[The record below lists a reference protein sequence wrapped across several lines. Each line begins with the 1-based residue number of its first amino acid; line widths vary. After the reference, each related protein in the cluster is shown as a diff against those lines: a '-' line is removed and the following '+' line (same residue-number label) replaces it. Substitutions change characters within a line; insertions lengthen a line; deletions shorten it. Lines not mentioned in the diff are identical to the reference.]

1 MSDAN
6 DTLAALKLAM
16 QSFVDERQWRPFH
29 DPKNLSMAIATE
41 AAELMEHF
49 RWLTNEQSRAIANS
63 PADMQ
68 YVRDELADIMCF
80 VLSFANSLD
89 IDISSAI
96 RSKLVKNAEKYP
108 ADKFQGRF
116 KA

>member
-1 MSDAN
+1 MSDAT
-6 DTLAALKLAM
+6 DSLASLKQAM
-16 QSFVDERQWRPFH
+16 QAFVDERQWRPFH

-49 RWLTNEQSRAIANS
+49 RWLTNAESRAIAGS
-63 PADMQ
+63 EPDMQ
-68 YVRDELADIMCF
+68 AVRDELADIMCF
-80 VLSFANSLD
+80 VLSFANSLN

-108 ADKFQGRF
+108 ADKFQSRF
-116 KA
+116 R

>member
-6 DTLAALKLAM
+6 DSLADLKQAM
-16 QSFVDERQWRPFH
+16 QTFVDERRWRPFH

-49 RWLTNEQSRAIANS
+49 RWLSNEESRAIARS
-63 PADMQ
+63 ESDMQ
-68 YVRDELADIMCF
+68 AVRDELADIMCF
-80 VLSFANSLD
+80 VLSFANSLN
-89 IDISSAI
+89 IDIASAI

-108 ADKFQGRF
+108 VEKFQGRF
-116 KA
+116 R

>member
-6 DTLAALKLAM
+6 DSLAALKQTM
-16 QSFVDERQWRPFH
+16 QAFVDERQWRPFH

-49 RWLTNEQSRAIANS
+49 RWLSNEESRAIARS
-63 PADMQ
+63 EADMQ
-68 YVRDELADIMCF
+68 AVRDELADIMCF
-80 VLSFANSLD
+80 VLSFANSLN
-89 IDISSAI
+89 IDIASAI

-108 ADKFQGRF
+108 VEKFKGRF
-116 KA
+116 R

>member
-1 MSDAN
+1 MSDAT
-6 DTLAALKLAM
+6 DSLASLKQTM
-16 QSFVDERQWRPFH
+16 QTFVDERQWRPFH

-49 RWLTNEQSRAIANS
+49 RWLSNEESRAIAAS
-63 PADMQ
+63 EADMQ
-68 YVRDELADIMCF
+68 AVRDELADIMCF
-80 VLSFANSLD
+80 VLSFANSLN

-108 ADKFQGRF
+108 AAKYQGRF
-116 KA
+116 R